1 MKVILTG
8 ASGFIGKNLRK
19 KLQDLNFEVAE
30 INEDI
35 FDSESWSEELNR
47 NLDSSVDAIFHV
59 GACSN
64 TLEQDVNY
72 IMKVNYEFTKQIAIC
87 AEKLSI
93 PLIYSS
99 SAACYGTNNLYPSNL
114 YGWSKYAAE
123 DYVVNSGGIALR
135 YFNVYGPGEE
145 DKANMASFVYQAFIK
160 FRNYETVKLFPT
172 NPRRDFVYV
181 DDVISANVHA
191 FSNFDALDKRYY
203 EVGSG
208 EDNLFESALDYAG
221 IDFEYHDATAIPG
234 GYQFY
239 TKSIPSNWMSG
250 WKPQFDLESGIRSY
264 IKYLVSSDE

>member
-1 MKVILTG
+1 MRAILTG
-8 ASGFIGKNLRK
+8 SNGFIGRRLKA
-19 KLQDLNFEVAE
+19 KLLELNIETVE
-30 INEDI
+30 INENI
-35 FDSESWSEELNR
+35 FDSENWKEEICKQT
-47 NLDSSVDAIFHV
+47 NLDIDVIFHV

-93 PLIYSS
+93 PLVYSS
-99 SAACYGTNNLYPSNL
+99 SAACYGTNNLHPSNL

-145 DKANMASFVYQAFIK
+145 DKASMASFAYQAFIK
-160 FRNYETVKLFPT
+160 FKNREKVKLFPS
-172 NPRRDFVYV
+172 NPRRDFIYI
-181 DDVISANVHA
+181 DDVISANLHA
-191 FSNFDALDKRYY
+191 FSNFGALDKRYY

-208 EDNLFESALDYAG
+208 EDNLFESVLNYAG
-221 IDFEYHDATAIPG
+221 IEFEYHDLNAIPH
-234 GYQFY
+234 GYQFH
-239 TKSIPSNWMSG
+239 TRSIPSNWMDG

-264 IKYLVSSDE
+264 MAYLVNSYD

>member
-8 ASGFIGKNLRK
+8 SSGFIGRNLRK
-19 KLQDLNFEVAE
+19 KLQELNFEVSE

-35 FDSESWSEELNR
+35 FDSESWSEELNS
-47 NLDSSVDAIFHV
+47 NLDSSVDAVFHV

-64 TLEQDVNY
+64 TLEKDVNY
-72 IMKVNYEFTKQIAIC
+72 IMKVNYEFTKRISNFT
-87 AEKLSI
+87 KLNQI
-93 PLIYSS
+93 PLVYSS

-145 DKANMASFVYQAFIK
+145 DKASMASFAYQAFIK
-160 FRNYETVKLFPT
+160 FKNREKVKLFPS
-172 NPRRDFVYV
+172 NPRRDFIYI
-181 DDVISANVHA
+181 DDVISANLHA
-191 FSNFDALDKRYY
+191 FSNFGALDKRYY

-208 EDNLFESALDYAG
+208 EDNLFESVLNYAG
-221 IDFEYHDATAIPG
+221 IEFEYHDLNAIPH
-234 GYQFY
+234 GYQFH
-239 TKSIPSNWMSG
+239 TRSIPSNWMDG

-264 IKYLVSSDE
+264 MAYLVNSYD